1 MGDIL
6 NVTLKIECSNHRLIS
21 SSINMKVLFCLVAVL
36 ALGYAQPP
44 PADIFDEIALMNPE
58 YVMGQECIEIQ
69 KTCLGAATTG
79 IQKIQ
84 CWVQFGVCFGS
95 RLLGCYKK
103 CVPPLQECQ
112 ATAGKDWIKI
122 FQCGAAYIK
131 CVTQDC
137 E

>member
-1 MGDIL
+1 MGTLRIESSTVDFIFRQHEGIIL
-6 NVTLKIECSNHRLIS
+6 SCCLICTGLCSTSNRYFRRNCI
-21 SSINMKVLFCLVAVL
+21 
-36 ALGYAQPP
+36 
-44 PADIFDEIALMNPE
+44 DEPR
-58 YVMGQECIEIQ
+58 VCVGQECIEIQ
-69 KTCLGAATTG
+69 KTCLAAATTG
-79 IQKIQ
+79 IQKVQ

-137 E
+137 A